1 MRLLILLLL
10 ACVSLSGCFATTQPE
25 PITKY
30 KTIVLAPEDALLV
43 DCDVEPPP
51 GVTDYVKLQD
61 WAQKEGVLIDMS
73 QKQLMNL
80 INCNIRL
87 KNLRA
92 WKAQQLKLYEEKK
105 P

>member
-1 MRLLILLLL
+1 MRLLTSLMFVCLI
-10 ACVSLSGCFATTQPE
+10 LSGCCTPVTPE

-30 KTIVLAPEDALLV
+30 KTIVIAPEDALLA

-51 GVTDYVKLQD
+51 GVTDYVKLKE
-61 WAQKEGVLIDMS
+61 WADKEGVLIDMS
-73 QKQLMNL
+73 QKQMVNL

-92 WKAQQLKLYEEKK
+92 WKVQQLKLYEEKK